1 MTCRDFIRETDL
13 TNPGLNPAPSL
24 ILNPLEA
31 RCFNISGNSN
41 IVFDAAVTMSQDSG
55 VISLLQKII
64 RLANSPDAWRLDVI
78 VFAALVVTPSCFK
91 RELYSYATD

>member
-1 MTCRDFIRETDL
+1 
-13 TNPGLNPAPSL
+13 
-24 ILNPLEA
+24 
-31 RCFNISGNSN
+31 
-41 IVFDAAVTMSQDSG
+41 MSQDSG